1 MATPIRPATPEQ
13 PEGDG
18 PAPDPVWERLE
29 DQIRWYD
36 RNSRKNQ
43 RWYRRLKLLE
53 LLLAASL
60 PVITGLDGLLWV
72 IGIFSATI
80 VVLEG
85 SQHLYRFQEQWI
97 TYRSTCEGLR
107 HERYLYQAGAGHYA
121 NAANPRALLAE
132 RIERLASEEQ
142 LKWLSLYRQEEPSS
156 GSR

>member
-1 MATPIRPATPEQ
+1 MATPVRPVGPRQ
-13 PEGDG
+13 PDGDG
-18 PAPDPVWERLE
+18 PAADPVWERLE

-53 LLLAASL
+53 LLVAASL
-60 PVITGLDGLLWV
+60 PVISGLTGLLLV
-72 IGIFSATI
+72 IGILSASI

-85 SQHLYRFQEQWI
+85 AQHLYRFQEQWI

-107 HERYLYQAGAGHYA
+107 HERYLYQAGAGHYRD
-121 NAANPRALLAE
+121 AADPRGLLAE

-142 LKWLSLYRQEEPSS
+142 LKWLSLYRQEEPST
-156 GSR
+156 GPR